1 MSSTGPNSSLSL
13 STRLLCY
20 LGPPSALLLI
30 ASTSPKTAILSPLS
44 LVPTAV
50 FYKKW
55 RKRSN
60 ASPARHAEL
69 EPLIWTFTL
78 SGTLGLAA
86 AAVVQMGICQ
96 AVSAALFSSE
106 ELRTEFWTEFGRTT
120 IAGLTEE
127 QLLRRA
133 ELASSWQN
141 WVFNGALTYVAA
153 GLVEELLKYV
163 PVIYARRRDAKKEQR
178 RDRAYID
185 YVLASALG
193 FSVVENIGFIY
204 SACEGGRESWPKL
217 LLTFVERVVLG
228 QLGHLSV
235 ACLTALRATRRDY
248 HGDSLGLWE
257 VIGPAVLFHGT
268 YNFALMSVSAMEGNV
283 GWIHPNGLRNSVLV
297 LGLVSGMIGLAVRK
311 VKQEWRKVQKYEQAR
326 LKDEE
331 SRK

>member
-30 ASTSPKTAILSPLS
+30 ASTSPKTALLSPLS

-55 RKRSN
+55 SKRSN
-60 ASPARHAEL
+60 TSPVRHAEL

-86 AAVVQMGICQ
+86 AAAVQMGICQ

-163 PVIYARRRDAKKEQR
+163 PVLYARRRDAKKKQR

-248 HGDSLGLWE
+248 HGDSLGLWG
-257 VIGPAVLFHGT
+257 VICPAVLFHGT

-311 VKQEWRKVQKYEQAR
+311 AKREWRKVQKYE
-326 LKDEE
+326 E

>member
-1 MSSTGPNSSLSL
+1 MSSPGPNSSLSL

-30 ASTSPKTAILSPLS
+30 GTTSPKAALLSPLS
-44 LVPTAV
+44 LIPTAV
-50 FYKKW
+50 FCKKW
-55 RKRSN
+55 KKRSN
-60 ASPARHAEL
+60 ASPTRHAGI

-96 AVSAALFSSE
+96 AVGAVLFSSE
-106 ELRTEFWTEFGRTT
+106 DLRTEFWTEFGRTT
-120 IAGLTEE
+120 VAGLTQE

-153 GLVEELLKYV
+153 GLVEELLKYI
-163 PVIYARRRDAKKEQR
+163 PVMYARRRDAKKKQR

-204 SACEGGRESWPKL
+204 SACVGGQESWPKL
-217 LLTFVERVVLG
+217 LLTFMERVVVG

-248 HGDSLGLWE
+248 HGDSLGLWG
-257 VIGPAVLFHGT
+257 VIGPAALFHGT

-283 GWIHPNGLRNSVLV
+283 GWIHPNGLRNTVLA

-311 VKQEWRKVQKYEQAR
+311 VKQEWRKVQKYEQDR
-326 LKDEE
+326 LKDDE